1 MVVSVDRK
9 FNEIR
14 GFKTLL
20 RLDKYI
26 ILRTMGVVRM
36 PYIKSICRAG
46 KTKEIE
52 KYYTRRFQ
60 PKGEKRNQ
68 KTKETTDQQN
78 KINIRQLVK
87 KLTRILNENFD
98 DTSRYITFSYAVKNR
113 PSDMEMLISHRRE
126 LLKKLRKVY
135 KEDGLEL
142 KYVETMEVGGRGAVH
157 IHMVIND
164 IDMRKI
170 EKLWRHGYVSS
181 KPLDSSGQYR
191 KLAEYFIKYFQ
202 RTRNTDEQIQK
213 KAYNCSRNLKR
224 PEPKKRVMYGNRFSK
239 DIQVTKGWYL
249 DKESVREG
257 ITEDGYEFFYYTL
270 ILSPGRKKRTE

>member
-1 MVVSVDRK
+1 
-9 FNEIR
+9 
-14 GFKTLL
+14 
-20 RLDKYI
+20 
-26 ILRTMGVVRM
+26 M
-36 PYIKSICRAG
+36 PYIKSVCRAG
-46 KTKEIE
+46 KTKEIA

-60 PKGEKRNQ
+60 PKGEKREP
-68 KTKETTDQQN
+68 KKKETTEKQH
-78 KINIRQLVK
+78 KINDRQLVR

-98 DTSRYITFSYAVKNR
+98 DTSRYVTFSYTKENR
-113 PSDMEMLISHRRE
+113 PDMDRLINQKRE
-126 LLKKLRKVY
+126 LLKKMRKAY
-135 KEDGLEL
+135 KDDGQEL
-142 KYVETMEVGGRGAVH
+142 KYVETTEVGERGAVH

-170 EKLWRHGYVSS
+170 EKLWRYGYVSS

-202 RTRNTDEQIQK
+202 KTRNTSAQIQK

-224 PEPKKRVMYGNRFSK
+224 PEPQRRAMRGNRFSK
-239 DIQVTKGWYL
+239 VINIPSGWYL

-270 ILSPGRKKRTE
+270 IKCPGRKKGVRT